1 MGLKL
6 FFDETK
12 VAMSSRSP
20 SDKLDG
26 PRSKS
31 CVSALIGS
39 ADSFRYSSSPV
50 IPDKCSGN
58 GR

>member
-12 VAMSSRSP
+12 MAMSSRSP

-31 CVSALIGS
+31 FVSALIGWAES
-39 ADSFRYSSSPV
+39 CLYSRSPV
-50 IPDKCSGN
+50 IPGKCSGN